1 MRKLRSKLQS
11 GQALL
16 LVLLSMAAVM
26 TVVMSVA
33 SRSVTDIAV
42 STSEE
47 DALRAFSAAEAG
59 IEKALYNGAVFLTP
73 TPVASGTT
81 TGDATFTSKI
91 TNSSEG
97 DAFKYPGILDAGE
110 SATFWLVGRT
120 SDGGFTC
127 SNDECYRGGRIDNI
141 CWGSY
146 GNSTYP
152 AGEKPAILLSIFY
165 DWTGSDTGSMISSG
179 GLDFSNIKVIR
190 QGYDPDGPRASS
202 KGFYTANTGA
212 NCKIGDTTFAY
223 STGNINF
230 MPIQSNVPSEI
241 KMPNGCRGECLI
253 MIKVRV
259 FYNNPSRPEQL
270 GIDMGGG
277 SPLPPQGN
285 RIESTGVAG
294 ESTRK
299 VNVFQTY
306 SEPPSI
312 FDAAVFSLTDF
323 SKN

>member
-1 MRKLRSKLQS
+1 MEIMRRKNQA

-16 LVLLSMAAVM
+16 LVLLAMAAVM

-33 SRSVTDIAV
+33 SRSVTDIAI

-73 TPVASGTT
+73 TPVAGSLE
-81 TGDATFTSKI
+81 TGSATFTSSI
-91 TNSSEG
+91 SNSSEG
-97 DAFKYPGILDAGE
+97 KTFKYPGILNPGE

-120 SDGGFTC
+120 SEGGFTC
-127 SNDECYRGGRIDNI
+127 AEGNCYRGGRIDNL

-146 GNSTYP
+146 SNSTYP
-152 AGEKPAILLSIFY
+152 ASEKPAVLLSIFY
-165 DWTGSDTGSMISSG
+165 DWTGSGVGNMISSG
-179 GLDFSNIKVIR
+179 GTDFTNIKVVR
-190 QGYDPDGPRASS
+190 QGYDPNTSRASS
-202 KGFYTANTGA
+202 NGFYPASSAGT
-212 NCKIGDTTFAY
+212 CRIGGTTFAY
-223 STGNINF
+223 STGSINF
-230 MPIQSNVPSEI
+230 MPIQSNAPGEI
-241 KMPNGCRGECLI
+241 KLPNGCRDRCLV

-259 FYNNPSRPEQL
+259 FYNNSSRPEQL

-277 SPLPPQGN
+277 SVLPPQGN

-312 FDAAVFSLTDF
+312 FDAAVFSLSDF
-323 SKN
+323 TKL